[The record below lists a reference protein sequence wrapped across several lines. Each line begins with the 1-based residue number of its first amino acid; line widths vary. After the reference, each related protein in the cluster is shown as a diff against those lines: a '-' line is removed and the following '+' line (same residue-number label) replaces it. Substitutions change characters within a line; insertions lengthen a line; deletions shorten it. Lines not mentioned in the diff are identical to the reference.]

1 LFQLFGIEEFM
12 SLVFTILFII
22 VAFVLI
28 ATILVQQPKTSG
40 GLFAGTGQS
49 LLGTSGKTFWT
60 KTTIGMAAVFM
71 ILCIILAILPR
82 YEQPASVADIIA
94 KQQQQAAQ
102 APVSTAPSSANPSA
116 NAPAPQGVPAAAQ
129 AVAPA
134 QQAAPAAK

>member
-1 LFQLFGIEEFM
+1 M

-22 VAFVLI
+22 VALVLI

-102 APVSTAPSSANPSA
+102 GPVSAAPAAANPSA
-116 NAPAPQGVPAAAQ
+116 NVPAAAK
-129 AVAPA
+129 AAAPA
-134 QQAAPAAK
+134 QQAAPVAK